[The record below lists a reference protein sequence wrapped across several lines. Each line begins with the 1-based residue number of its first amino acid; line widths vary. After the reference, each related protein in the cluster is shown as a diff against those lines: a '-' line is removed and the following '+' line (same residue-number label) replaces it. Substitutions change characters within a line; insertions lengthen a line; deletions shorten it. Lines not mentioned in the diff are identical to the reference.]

1 MFGLGVMEVVCIGAV
16 IGLMFGPSQIPK
28 IGKSLGD
35 SIIAFKRAKIDVL
48 KFEAEAEKEIKL
60 LENSIDKEI
69 KNS

>member
-28 IGKSLGD
+28 IGKSIGE
-35 SIIAFKRAKIDVL
+35 SVIAFKRAKIDVL

-60 LENSIDKEI
+60 LENSIDKET
-69 KNS
+69 